1 MRLGVLAGGMAL
13 AMASAAW
20 AVAPPFPGVTTQ
32 TFPDTDGTLP
42 VQAESSLEL
51 LLPVAGT
58 AGTLVDV
65 DVTIDLEHPEPDRL
79 VLTLVSPSGTTVL
92 LSNHNGAEDVF
103 RGTTFDDQ
111 ADGTPSAPNV
121 RNFSYDAGVSTGVI
135 QPEQAL
141 GAFIGEPAEGPWVL
155 VIDTSDTGQDG
166 VLHSWSLTLSTVV
179 PGGLHPAAPAAFT
192 GPGLTVPDDED
203 PAVAGSSVTVS
214 GLGRYL
220 YDVDVRV
227 DITHPNAGD
236 LDLFLTAPSG
246 KRIDLVTGFGDGQED
261 LYAGVVFDDQSG
273 APIGSM
279 ELPDS
284 GTPLGR
290 VVGEGALSA
299 FVGMSPNGTWTLTV
313 ADNRPFDDNAA
324 VLNGWTLTLT
334 PTAACGDGVV
344 DPGEECDDGNVVS
357 ADGCD
362 GNCTTT
368 RCGNGLKDP
377 TEDCDDGARNGTP
390 GACPA
395 TCHYPEA
402 ACDDCADNDGDGRID
417 ALDPGCGAAALT
429 IKHARA
435 VGLGTAR
442 ARITV
447 KGVAHLGKKLSGTA
461 AVMLGGSG
469 GAIGCAAFGQWHGRG
484 ARGKIANGAVSVAA
498 SSNGRVVVTGHDLDL
513 RAAGDGHLEIGGR
526 IGSAQ
531 FAGGGTFR
539 PHGRNTWVFP

>member
-1 MRLGVLAGGMAL
+1 MRVGMLAGGMVL

-20 AVAPPFPGVTTQ
+20 SAAPPFPGVTTQ
-32 TFPDTDGTLP
+32 TFATTDGVLP
-42 VQAESSLEL
+42 VQAESSLTL
-51 LLPVAGT
+51 LLPVAMPGT
-58 AGTLVDV
+58 IVDV
-65 DVTIDLEHPEPDRL
+65 DVAIDLEHPEADRL
-79 VLTLVSPSGTTVL
+79 VLSLVSPRGTTVQ
-92 LSNHNGAEDVF
+92 LSNHNGAQDVF
-103 RGTTFDDQ
+103 AGTTFDDQ

-121 RNFSYDAGVSTGVI
+121 RNFPYANGVATGTV

-166 VLHSWSLTLSTVV
+166 TLHSWSLAISTVV
-179 PGGLHPAAPAAFT
+179 TGGLHPAAAVSIA
-192 GPGLTVPDDED
+192 GPVFAVPDDDD
-203 PAVAGSSVTVS
+203 PAIAGASVNVV

-227 DITHPNAGD
+227 DLTHPNAGD

-246 KRIDLVTGFGDGQED
+246 KRIDLVTRFGDGQED

-273 APIGSM
+273 VPLAAT
-279 ELPDS
+279 ELPVS

-313 ADNRPFDDNAA
+313 ADERPFDGNAA
-324 VLNGWTLTLT
+324 LVNGWTLTLT
-334 PTAACGDGVV
+334 PTAACGDGVI

-357 ADGCD
+357 GDGCD
-362 GNCTTT
+362 GNCTAT
-368 RCGNGLKDP
+368 RCGNGLADP

-395 TCHYPEA
+395 SCRYPEA
-402 ACDDCADNDGDGRID
+402 ACDDCTDDDGDGRVD
-417 ALDPGCGAAALT
+417 ALDPGCGAATLT
-429 IKHARA
+429 IRHARA
-435 VGLGTAR
+435 VGLGTTH

-447 KGVAHLGKKLSGTA
+447 KGIAHMGKKFSGTA
-461 AVMLGGSG
+461 AVVLGGSG
-469 GAIGCAAFGQWHGRG
+469 GAIGCASLGPVHGRA
-484 ARGKIANGAVSVAA
+484 ARGKLANGAVSVVAA
-498 SSNGRVVVTGHDLDL
+498 SNGRVVVTGHDLDL

-526 IGSAQ
+526 LGSAQ

-539 PHGRNTWVFP
+539 KRGRNAWVFP